1 MFASWT
7 IKKLAPHLVWVQDNC
22 IFAGFVVLFPFLSA
36 ELEMTWLP
44 DTKEKLTAKRQ
55 WKWILFGKISSMK
68 NSTSYRRI
76 LAKIGRHNISL
87 SGIHFWAL
95 LPLWEVQLNSKHET
109 TLGSLREARGRPWN
123 HLCLSKRK
131 KLCHKNNERK
141 ELQKLA
147 MLYAVLKYLL
157 KMICGLKQV
166 NEEPSVE
173 FAQAT
178 SLQGRVLEQPK
189 KSDYFKRDA
198 TFVMSN
204 FCFIII
210 WYIAFPVYEKCNSTT
225 NESA

>member
-1 MFASWT
+1 MFAFWT

-123 HLCLSKRK
+123 HQCLSKEK
-131 KLCHKNNERK
+131 QQCHENNERK
-141 ELQKLA
+141 ELKSWQCFRQPLIST
-147 MLYAVLKYLL
+147 LKDLWFEAGKWGL
-157 KMICGLKQV
+157 VCRIC
-166 NEEPSVE
+166 P
-173 FAQAT
+173 
-178 SLQGRVLEQPK
+178 
-189 KSDYFKRDA
+189 
-198 TFVMSN
+198 SN
-204 FCFIII
+204 F
-210 WYIAFPVYEKCNSTT
+210 IAIKSIGMTEKIRLFSRGMQLYYV
-225 NESA
+225 